1 MILQAINS
9 NIKDDSKLSKIGDES
24 SFDVMEVYDEG
35 NN

>member
-9 NIKDDSKLSKIGDES
+9 NIKDDAKPSQIGDES
-24 SFDVMEVYDEG
+24 SFGIMEVYDER